1 MGLLDRI
8 TGAFTPKILNLDI
21 KKPRRSG
28 ITQKLKQFQLFK
40 RHQDIQR
47 WQRALEDAKSITNPN
62 RTELI
67 RTLEDVRMD
76 TQVDSVI
83 RTVNNKILLSKFTVV
98 DGEGN
103 IDDELLNRIDNKV
116 FANITKYALEAQYWG
131 YSVIELDSIKNDF
144 FADAWLIPR
153 EHVVP
158 EYNAVKVTAFSAYR
172 SYDMISL
179 DDPKI
184 AKWHLMVKGD
194 DCFGMLN
201 DIVPNVLFK
210 KVALAAYSEY
220 TELFGNPT
228 RVIKVDHFDDEEI
241 EDAVNFLAEMGRSAY
256 GVFKKDQEFEMHGD
270 NRADAYQV
278 FTEMVN
284 YNDSQIAKVFLGSN
298 FIKDDGGSRARDSV
312 LMDLLDD
319 HIAAYKKFVMWF
331 WNDQLVPLM
340 QMHGIWK
347 EDRKIKFV
355 DEEVL
360 SIEQKTELLATLL
373 QHYSIEPDV
382 IAEKVG
388 IEVGEKELGA
398 EQQDAI
404 DQLRNIN
411 DLYSED

>member
-1 MGLLDRI
+1 MGLLDKI
-8 TGAFTPKILNLDI
+8 TGALSPKIVNLDV

-28 ITQKLKQFQLFK
+28 ITNKLKQFQLFK

-47 WQRALEDAKSITNPN
+47 WQSALEDAKSITNPS

-83 RTVNNKILLSKFTVV
+83 RTVNNKVLLSKFTVV

-103 IDDELLNRIDNKV
+103 IDDELLSIIDNQV
-116 FANITKYALEAQYWG
+116 FSKITKYALEAQYWG
-131 YSVIELDSIKNDF
+131 YSVIELDSIKDDF
-144 FADAWLIPR
+144 FSDAWLVPR

-158 EYNAVKVTAFSAYR
+158 EYKAVKINGLSSYR
-172 SYDMISL
+172 AASEMISL

-184 AKWHLMVKGD
+184 AKWHLLVEGE
-194 DCFGMLN
+194 DCYGMLN

-270 NRADAYQV
+270 NRSDAYQV

-319 HIAAYKKFVMWF
+319 HIAAYKKFITWF

-360 SIEQKTELLATLL
+360 SIDQKTTLLSTLL
-373 QHYSIEPDV
+373 QHYSIDPE
-382 IAEKVG
+382 IIKEKVG
-388 IEVGEKELGA
+388 IEVGEKELGT
-398 EQQDAI
+398 EQQEAI
-404 DQLRNIN
+404 DQLKNMT
-411 DLYSED
+411 DLYNE

>member
-1 MGLLDRI
+1 MGILDRI
-8 TGAFTPKILNLDI
+8 TGAFTPKIVNLDI

-47 WQRALEDAKSITNPN
+47 WQSALEQAESITNPN
-62 RTELI
+62 RAELI
-67 RTLEDVRMD
+67 RTLKDVRMD

-83 RTVNNKILLSKFTVV
+83 RTVNNKIMLSKFTVV
-98 DGEGN
+98 DSEGN
-103 IDDELLNRIDNKV
+103 VNEELKARIDNKV
-116 FANITKYALEAQYWG
+116 FAKITKYALEAMYWG
-131 YSVIELDSIKNDF
+131 YSVIELESIKDDF
-144 FADAWLIPR
+144 FMDACLVPR
-153 EHVVP
+153 ENVVP
-158 EYNAVKVTAFSAYR
+158 EFNAVKVNAFS
-172 SYDMISL
+172 SYKSFDMIPL

-184 AKWHLMVKGD
+184 AKWHIMVEGED
-194 DCFGMLN
+194 TFGMLN

-256 GVFKKDQEFEMHGD
+256 GVFKKDQDFEMHGD
-270 NRADAYQV
+270 NRSDAYQV

-319 HIAAYKKFVMWF
+319 HVAAYKKFIQWF

-340 QMHGIWK
+340 AQHGIWQ
-347 EDRKIKFV
+347 EGYKIKYV

-360 SIEQKTELLATLL
+360 SIDQKTTLL
-373 QHYSIEPDV
+373 STLLKHYSIDPDV
-382 IAEKVG
+382 IKEKVG
-388 IEVGEKELGA
+388 IDVGEKELGT
-398 EQQDAI
+398 EQQEAI
-404 DQLRNIN
+404 DKLKNMT
-411 DLYSED
+411 DLYNEA